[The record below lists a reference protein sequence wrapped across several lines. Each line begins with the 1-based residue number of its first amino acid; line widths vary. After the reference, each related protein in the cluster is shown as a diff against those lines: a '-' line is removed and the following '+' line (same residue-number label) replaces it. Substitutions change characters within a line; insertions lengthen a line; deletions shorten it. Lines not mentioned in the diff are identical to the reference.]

1 MIWDLAW
8 ILRYKMKEPIKKAA
22 ALQYDLDNDSAPKI
36 VAKGQGEIAKNII
49 KIAEE
54 NNLPIKK
61 DEDLVEL
68 LSKID
73 VEQEIPANMYKAV
86 AEVFSFIY
94 NMSNKHKQEIEH
106 KNDDTLKA

>member
-1 MIWDLAW
+1 ME
-8 ILRYKMKEPIKKAA
+8 KEPIKKAA
-22 ALQYDLDNDSAPKI
+22 ALKYDMEHDSAPTVI
-36 VAKGQGEIAKNII
+36 AKGQGETAKNII
-49 KIAEE
+49 KIAEA

-73 VEQEIPANMYKAV
+73 IDQEIPTNMYKAV

-94 NMSNKHKQEIEH
+94 SMSNKHKQQIQNKQDE
-106 KNDDTLKA
+106 NLKA